1 MMNTMIN
8 STPAAAPTTAALSPE
23 PDLVAFVAIDWADQ
37 KHALVLLPAG
47 SQTKETFTLEHTP
60 EALSDWVAQLFAR
73 FAQGKIAVILEQSR
87 GALLYAL
94 LPHDRLQLY
103 PINPKTSAKFREA
116 FYGSGAKDDP
126 LDADLM
132 LDILLHHRDRL
143 KAWHPDESI
152 TRQLQLLVEARRR
165 FVADQVRLSN
175 RLAAC

>member
-1 MMNTMIN
+1 MIN

-103 PINPKTSAKFREA
+103 PINPKTSANSGRPSMAVGPKTIRWTPTSCWTSCSTIGT
-116 FYGSGAKDDP
+116 GSKPGTPMSRSRANSNCWSRRAAALSP
-126 LDADLM
+126 
-132 LDILLHHRDRL
+132 
-143 KAWHPDESI
+143 
-152 TRQLQLLVEARRR
+152 TRCA
-165 FVADQVRLSN
+165 
-175 RLAAC
+175 